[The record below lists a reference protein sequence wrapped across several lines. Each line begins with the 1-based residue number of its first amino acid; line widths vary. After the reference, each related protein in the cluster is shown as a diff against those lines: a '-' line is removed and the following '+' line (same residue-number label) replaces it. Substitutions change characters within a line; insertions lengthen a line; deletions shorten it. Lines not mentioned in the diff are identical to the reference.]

1 MSGRLAGK
9 VALVTGGSVGIGQAT
24 ARAMAREGAQVV
36 VANRSVA
43 GGEETVRLITE
54 AGGTAMFVR
63 TDVTQVEEVK
73 HLINRTVATYGRL
86 DCAFN
91 NAGYEGLR
99 KPTAEVPE
107 DDWERAIRTNLTG
120 VWLCMKYA
128 IRQML
133 TQGSGVIVNMSSVV
147 GHVGAPGLSPAL
159 VACHHGIIGLTRQ
172 AAVEYAK
179 QGLRINAVCPTVTR
193 TPRLLRVHGNN
204 PEVEARMAARNPSG
218 RIGEAQD
225 AAEAVVWLCSEAAS
239 FVVGHTLVVDGGVLA
254 Q

>member
-1 MSGRLAGK
+1 MAGMLQDQ
-9 VALVTGGSVGIGQAT
+9 VALVTGGSTGIGRTT
-24 ARAMAREGAQVV
+24 ALAFAREGASVV
-36 VANRSVA
+36 IANRSVE
-43 GGEETVRLITE
+43 GGEETVRLI
-54 AGGTAMFVR
+54 ADQGGDAMFVR
-63 TDVTQVEEVK
+63 TDVSQSAEVEALITQAVE
-73 HLINRTVATYGRL
+73 RYGRL

-99 KPTAEVPE
+99 VPTADVTEA
-107 DDWERAIRTNLTG
+107 DWEQALNTNLTG

-133 TQGSGVIVNMSSVV
+133 TQTQGCIVNMSSVV
-147 GHVGAPGLSPAL
+147 GLAGLNGISPAL

-172 AAVEYAK
+172 AAVEYARA
-179 QGLRINAVCPTVTR
+179 GIRVNAVCPTATR
-193 TPRLLRVHGNN
+193 TERFERVHGAD
-204 PEVEARMAARNPSG
+204 PAVEARMGARNPSG
-218 RIGEAQD
+218 RIGQPED